1 MKWYWI
7 VAIVVVALLIGFGIS
22 IAINGGAATLKIKTP
37 FKKTPEDQLNATE
50 PEVLENAA
58 G

>member
-7 VAIVVVALLIGFGIS
+7 VAIVVAALLIGFGIS
-22 IAINGGAATLKIKTP
+22 FAVNGGGATLKIKTP
-37 FKKTPEDQLNATE
+37 EKKSTEQDVNDSPPENVT
-50 PEVLENAA
+50 